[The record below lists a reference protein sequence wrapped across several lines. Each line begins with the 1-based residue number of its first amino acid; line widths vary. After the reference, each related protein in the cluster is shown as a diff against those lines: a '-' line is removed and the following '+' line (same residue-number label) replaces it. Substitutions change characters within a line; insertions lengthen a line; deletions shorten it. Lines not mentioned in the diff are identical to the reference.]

1 MSSEPCVNILKI
13 DEKVDFILMGSDGIF
28 DRLEN
33 EKIFKKIWEYKKK
46 DKVINDIHSFCG
58 TVTDSIIKYS
68 MEKNSAD
75 NVSVAFIAFKN
86 FENKIK
92 DPNYVYSL
100 NSKCEVI
107 KKDKFDFSLK
117 NK

>member
-1 MSSEPCVNILKI
+1 
-13 DEKVDFILMGSDGIF
+13 
-28 DRLEN
+28 
-33 EKIFKKIWEYKKK
+33 
-46 DKVINDIHSFCG
+46 
-58 TVTDSIIKYS
+58 

-100 NSKCEVI
+100 NSKCEII

-117 NK
+117 NN